1 MNTEQL
7 GSGSPSET
15 SDSETSEP
23 GSPAT
28 TQWREALTDA
38 LAFANEASSRQHETL
53 ADWAAEDGQGQHENR
68 QQAVSRTMDWRQT
81 GDLNEALDL
90 SSLSLTSLSGP
101 ILAGLRRLNVDDNQ
115 LNSLPADLPAGL
127 RRLYAS
133 NNHLTNLPEL
143 PAGLRRLYVISNGL
157 TNLPAQLP
165 PGLRRLNVDNN
176 QLASLP
182 DRLPATLEELDASG
196 NRLSSLPELPAGL
209 QRLNVDY
216 NQLTALP
223 EPLPPGLEWLSASH
237 NELTSLPE
245 TVPPELLWLG
255 ASNNQLTSVPET
267 LLTQLSHDS
276 SVDLENNPL
285 PDWVQAGLATAIH
298 AAGYAGPQVFFSI
311 AEGAV
316 EVQPRSLQEVVADWL
331 EAEPSVMATWQCFE
345 QERGAPEYARF
356 LDRLSRTVS
365 SSDQEFRRTVI
376 NDLRQAATN
385 SNLREQY
392 FDLALDASETC
403 EDRVTLTWNAM
414 QNARMIED
422 VKNGVYDNDGRLAD
436 LIDLGRV
443 MFRLDALEGIARK
456 KVESLQADD
465 RIGDVDDIEVYLAY
479 QTKLRERLGLE
490 HIAPAMRFFDVSEV
504 TDADIDR
511 AETIVRDKEA
521 TEFANY
527 LATRWE
533 PWEVVVKRIAPEAH
547 NVMETRLHEA
557 MGDEFKHR
565 LNHRLAGLQL
575 IGDEDAE
582 RLLGPDI
589 SNEIASEIK
598 GGLMRQVLTERGLQL

>member
-38 LAFANEASSRQHETL
+38 LAFAGEASSRQHETL
-53 ADWAAEDGQGQHENR
+53 AGWAAEYGQGQHENR

-81 GDLNEALDL
+81 GDVNEALDL
-90 SSLSLTSLSGP
+90 SSLSLTALSGP

-127 RRLYAS
+127 RWLYAS
-133 NNHLTNLPEL
+133 NNRLTNLPEL

-196 NRLSSLPELPAGL
+196 NRLTSLPELPGGL

-223 EPLPPGLEWLSASH
+223 EPLPAGLEWLSASH

-245 TVPPELLWLG
+245 TMPPELLWLG
-255 ASNNQLTSVPET
+255 ASNNQLTSVPDT
-267 LLTQLSHDS
+267 LLTQLSRDS

-285 PDWVQAGLATAIH
+285 PDWVQAGLATAVH
-298 AAGYAGPQVFFSI
+298 AAGYAGPQFFFST

-316 EVQPRSLQEVVADWL
+316 EVEPRSLQEVIADWL
-331 EAEPSVMATWQCFE
+331 EAEPSVMATWHRFE

-356 LDRLSRTVS
+356 LDRLSRTVN
-365 SSDQEFRRTVI
+365 SSDEGFRRTVV
-376 NDLRQAATN
+376 NDLRQATTN
-385 SNLREQY
+385 SNLRKQY

-422 VKNGVYDNDGRLAD
+422 VKNGVYDNDGRLAV

-443 MFRLDALEGIARK
+443 MFRLDALEGIARE
-456 KVESLQADD
+456 KVKSLQTDG

-533 PWEVVVKRIAPEAH
+533 PWEIVVKRIAPEAH

-565 LNHRLAGLQL
+565 LNHRLAGLHL

-582 RLLGPDI
+582 RLLGPEI

-598 GGLMRQVLTERGLQL
+598 GELMRQVLAERGLQL